1 MSTPSTIARMI
12 LACLETAYVREVFL
26 HAVSHV
32 QNKANPDKPPHE
44 SAVSQIQ
51 QAKHLHEMFVKD
63 LQIEH
68 RLTLLA
74 ETAAQI
80 VNGEPFQV
88 PGQSAPT
95 PPTPEHG
102 QNQQPTESDLTLN
115 QLTLT
120 QSTKLRRQ
128 GLGESVHSSDNATPD
143 YKQMYEIL
151 VKNLCEVAFKA
162 KGGQDVLLEVDNTI
176 LNGTNH
182 KV

>member
-1 MSTPSTIARMI
+1 MSTPSTIAKMI

-88 PGQSAPT
+88 PGQSTPT

-128 GLGESVHSSDNATPD
+128 GLRESVHGGSLNSS
-143 YKQMYEIL
+143 
-151 VKNLCEVAFKA
+151 NL
-162 KGGQDVLLEVDNTI
+162 GGFEKENRVQIVLDGLLKMNVI
-176 LNGTNH
+176 VIGTFAR
-182 KV
+182 

>member
-1 MSTPSTIARMI
+1 MSTPSTIAKMI

-88 PGQSAPT
+88 PGQGAPT

-102 QNQQPTESDLTLN
+102 QNQQVLPGDLTV
-115 QLTLT
+115 
-120 QSTKLRRQ
+120 SEGR
-128 GLGESVHSSDNATPD
+128 LGTHKDSID
-143 YKQMYEIL
+143 YKVMYETL
-151 VKNLCEVAFKA
+151 VARLAEIAKIA
-162 KGGQDVLLEVDNTI
+162 KG
-176 LNGTNH
+176 
-182 KV
+182 

>member
-1 MSTPSTIARMI
+1 MI

-88 PGQSAPT
+88 PGQSTPT

-102 QNQQPTESDLTLN
+102 QNQQVTESDLTVSGGRLFGGV
-115 QLTLT
+115 
-120 QSTKLRRQ
+120 RDVY
-128 GLGESVHSSDNATPD
+128 GSDNATFEH
-143 YKQMYEIL
+143 KQMYETL
-151 VKNLCEVAFKA
+151 VKNMSEAVFKD
-162 KGGQDVLLEVDNTI
+162 KGDQDVLLKVNSAIPSDP
-176 LNGTNH
+176 NH
-182 KV
+182 KD

>member
-88 PGQSAPT
+88 PGQSTPT

-102 QNQQPTESDLTLN
+102 QNQQVLPGDLTVSEGHIGN
-115 QLTLT
+115 IRHTN
-120 QSTKLRRQ
+120 
-128 GLGESVHSSDNATPD
+128 E
-143 YKQMYEIL
+143 YKAMYESL
-151 VKNLCEVAFKA
+151 VGRVGEMAERVKGQSATLPDPGNTFTPPTFK
-162 KGGQDVLLEVDNTI
+162 G
-176 LNGTNH
+176 
-182 KV
+182 